1 MKEQLIA
8 LFNCQKPS
16 VSKYH
21 EFVDCMPPEERG
33 IFCTKTFGIALAEW
47 GSLNLQYRQFLIRL
61 IKSERQAFIDYIR
74 KDTILGEF
82 LYELGDLDLFLK
94 VLNLWM
100 QPCNNSKSSYT
111 EMSFSLL
118 LILNVDLSVKYFADK
133 IRYSRMDS
141 FDFVELLE
149 KSSDIE

>member
-8 LFNCQKPS
+8 LFNCKKPS
-16 VSKYH
+16 VSKYYDC
-21 EFVDCMPPEERG
+21 VNCMPPEERG
-33 IFCTKTFGIALAEW
+33 IFCKQTYGIALAEW
-47 GSLNLQYRQFLIRL
+47 GDLNLQYRLFLIRL
-61 IKSERQAFIDYIR
+61 IKSERQAFIDYVR
-74 KDTILGEF
+74 KDTVLGEF
-82 LYELGDLDLFLK
+82 LYELGELDLFLK

-100 QPCNNSKSSYT
+100 QPYNNSTSSYT

-118 LILNVDLSVKYFADK
+118 LALNVDLSVKYFADK